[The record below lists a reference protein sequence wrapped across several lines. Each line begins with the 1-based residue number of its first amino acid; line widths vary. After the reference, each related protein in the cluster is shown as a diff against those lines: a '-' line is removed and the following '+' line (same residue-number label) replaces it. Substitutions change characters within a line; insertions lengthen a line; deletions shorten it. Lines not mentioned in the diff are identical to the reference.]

1 MKKQGVVR
9 RWDAER
15 GFGFIRSPGTSADVF
30 FHVRDFRGN
39 SSGMPVEGM
48 TVAYDEI
55 HVGGKGPRA
64 MAVHPARGVASL
76 APDRQKPKSQR
87 PDAST
92 PNRGGNWIPWL
103 IPAWLG
109 IVGYI
114 VLTRRIPA
122 LVVPA
127 LLAVNVVTALV
138 YAHDKSAA
146 RHRQRRT
153 PERTL
158 HLLALAGGWPT
169 AWVVQQ
175 LLRHKWQK
183 QAFQDTYA
191 ATVFVHMAVLTAWA
205 AWATFR
211 RAY

>member
-9 RWDAER
+9 RWDAAR
-15 GFGFIRSPGTSADVF
+15 GFGFIRGPGTSADVF

-39 SSGMPVEGM
+39 GGGMPVEGM

-64 MAVHPARGVASL
+64 MAVHPARVAASRP
-76 APDRQKPKSQR
+76 PDRQKPGSVR
-87 PDAST
+87 PDTST
-92 PNRGGNWIPWL
+92 PARGNWISWL
-103 IPAWLG
+103 IPVWAG
-109 IVGYI
+109 IVGYL
-114 VLTRRIPA
+114 VVTERIPA
-122 LVVPA
+122 LVVPS
-127 LLAVNVVTALV
+127 LVVINVVTALI

-146 RHRQRRT
+146 RNQQRRT
-153 PERTL
+153 PESTL
-158 HLLALAGGWPT
+158 HVFALSGGWPT
-169 AWVVQQ
+169 AWIVQQ

-191 ATVFVHMAVLTAWA
+191 ATVLLHMAVLIGWA